1 MCCLFLF
8 QPRNVT
14 YLLLYLSACGT
25 THHHQ
30 QLFWEYVSDVTQHKP
45 IMYNKQM
52 QKVEERMCFLK
63 EEKKKGGGGSPI
75 DPVLRE
81 RYSKKSIEE
90 EEKKIGGKKKVK
102 AIHKQ
107 GSRGSTQLSKIVMK
121 LSWEEFLMLLNR
133 EITLWRLQWLAAGPG
148 NSIIKLK

>member
-14 YLLLYLSACGT
+14 YLLLYRSACGT

-63 EEKKKGGGGSPI
+63 EEKKKGGGGKSYRSCFKGKI
-75 DPVLRE
+75 FQEEHRG
-81 RYSKKSIEE
+81 RGKKDW
-90 EEKKIGGKKKVK
+90 GKKKVK